1 VTFVDYDR
9 ELEHEVIVIQK
20 TKLSSCAREFS
31 YSSDTELHVFERVE
45 ARKGPMY
52 IGFVVHHVARKLLIG
67 GAVATCAGL
76 ATKAGRRVARIG
88 IAAIKGGS
96 RAALSEARTQA
107 WR

>member
-9 ELEHEVIVIQK
+9 ALEREVTVIQK
-20 TKLSSCAREFS
+20 TKLASCAHAFS
-31 YSSDTELHVFERVE
+31 SSFGTELHVFERVE

-88 IAAIKGGS
+88 IATIKGAC
-96 RAALSEARTQA
+96 RAAFSEARAQA
-107 WR
+107 GH